1 MHGGR
6 SRCVE
11 VAVARHAL
19 GLAVEAAGS
28 ASTETRTWRSG
39 AEVDVSLFGHSR
51 AVCHSDRGS
60 KVPFGPGRSASIPRR
75 VIPPADLDACSYILR
90 LRTMFALARA
100 PQNAQRAQC
109 PRRSRTLILDA
120 LMKPSGHIGFTRAG
134 LGYTRHSRVDPPRAD
149 AGSGVHSTFHP
160 AAAVYSGSL
169 VIATRRADKEAPPY
183 KRAIRRSFRPSQLV
197 TAPQTTCRSLPSIS
211 SRTSPSPCR
220 ACARRTRPARV
231 ALGPAPSGPR
241 AHSSRCR

>member
-1 MHGGR
+1 MQRLLGVPALRQERG
-6 SRCVE
+6 
-11 VAVARHAL
+11 ARAQRWMCP
-19 GLAVEAAGS
+19 S
-28 ASTETRTWRSG
+28 
-39 AEVDVSLFGHSR
+39 FGHSR
-51 AVCHSDRGS
+51 AVCHSDWGLKS
-60 KVPFGPGRSASIPRR
+60 PFGPGRSASILRR
-75 VIPPADLDACSYILR
+75 VIPPADLDPCSWKSYILR
-90 LRTMFALARA
+90 LCTISVLARA
-100 PQNAQRAQC
+100 PQNAQRTQC
-109 PRRSRTLILDA
+109 PRRSRTLILHA

-211 SRTSPSPCR
+211 SSTSPSPCR
-220 ACARRTRPARV
+220 ACARHTRPARV